1 MTAGA
6 DTSSASTLA
15 AQQGMPGGPAVIQGD
30 EREQG
35 RALGGAGIIDQAAHQ
50 RGHVLALEGDAT
62 DLEYVLEIRC

>member
-1 MTAGA
+1 M
-6 DTSSASTLA
+6 SES
-15 AQQGMPGGPAVIQGD
+15 
-30 EREQG
+30 RG